1 MIRLLRQFGAKTP
14 RPARDNITVVVATPQ
29 WTLNGVNV
37 FSVNLVRGLLSKG
50 IPAHILLT
58 EEDSRLVTVDHARME
73 RAEDVPYRL
82 LPVERWRSWGAHWG
96 AMIRYLE
103 KCAPSIYIPN
113 YDWRHSCVSP
123 LLSEKVGIIGIVH
136 SDDPLHYDHV
146 KRLGRYWNAIA
157 TTSETIA
164 CKTIS
169 LDPSLESRT
178 VVIPI
183 GVDIPE
189 QPRAFVDR
197 PGQPLRLIYPGTI
210 RQQQK
215 RVLDLPRIM
224 RAAVA
229 LGVPVVLTVAG
240 GGPDEENLKAASQD
254 LVEQGLMRFL
264 GVVDHDRVLN
274 LVEQHD
280 VFIMTSEFEGM
291 PNALLEAMG
300 RGCVPLVTDLES
312 AIPELI
318 QDGRG
323 GLVVPIGAIELF
335 AERLKLLHSNPA
347 LRREMAMKA
356 YEAVSNPK
364 FGVRAMVQ
372 SYIDLIERV
381 FREAQSGVYKR
392 PRGVLNHPPVQVAGV
407 NLFPQ
412 TLPYEQ
418 RGVGRFPREV
428 PDYEEFKGQS
438 AKKPLS
444 FLRKPR
450 HRFRD

>member
-1 MIRLLRQFGAKTP
+1 MIRFLRRRRA
-14 RPARDNITVVVATPQ
+14 RPSRNNITVVVGTPQ

-37 FSVNLVRGLLSKG
+37 FSVNLVRGLLSNG
-50 IPAHILLT
+50 ISAHILLT
-58 EEDSRLVTVDHARME
+58 EEDSCLVTLDGARME
-73 RAEDVPYRL
+73 RAEDVPYCL
-82 LPVERWRSWGAHWG
+82 LPVEKWRSWGAHWG

-103 KCAPSIYIPN
+103 NCAPSIYIPN

-123 LLSEKVGIIGIVH
+123 LLSKSVGIIGIVH

-157 TTSETIA
+157 TTSETVA
-164 CKTIS
+164 RKTIS

-189 QPRAFVDR
+189 QPRAFVER

-210 RQQQK
+210 RQHQK
-215 RVLDLPRIM
+215 RVLDLPEIM

-229 LGVPVVLTVAG
+229 LGVPVVMTVAG
-240 GGPDEENLKAASQD
+240 GGPDEEKLKAASQD
-254 LVEQGLMRFL
+254 LVAQGLMRFL
-264 GVVDHDRVLN
+264 GVVDHDTVLK
-274 LVEQHD
+274 LVEEHD

-300 RGCVPLVTDLES
+300 RGCVPLVTDIES

-335 AERLKLLHSNPA
+335 AERLKLLHSNPGM
-347 LRREMAMKA
+347 RREMAMEKA
-356 YEAVSNPK
+356 FPGNAPPDLSRLQPWPAPGRPEDIAGAALFLAGDDAQFVTGISLVVDGGLSASGTNLSVRLQTPGPEAAVPGKS
-364 FGVRAMVQ
+364 
-372 SYIDLIERV
+372 
-381 FREAQSGVYKR
+381 
-392 PRGVLNHPPVQVAGV
+392 AGV
-407 NLFPQ
+407 HFGNTGTNGIIRSQ
-412 TLPYEQ
+412 
-418 RGVGRFPREV
+418 G
-428 PDYEEFKGQS
+428 
-438 AKKPLS
+438 
-444 FLRKPR
+444 
-450 HRFRD
+450 